1 MAGIWLWY
9 DGRLILGQRGVFLLG
24 DLHGTVLIHEYKE
37 EDKRSIK
44 DGGFFFQFLKIRG
57 KEADEGWWTP

>member
-1 MAGIWLWY
+1 MTHLLHGWY
-9 DGRLILGQRGVFLLG
+9 LTVISRTLNSGVFLLG
-24 DLHGTVLIHEYKE
+24 DLHGTVLIHGYKE

-57 KEADEGWWTP
+57 KEADEG